1 MRKVNVGGGKKKG
14 GGDWT
19 KSWGE
24 GGSTAV
30 VGYKA
35 NDKLKK
41 QDTRNLQ
48 YEE

>member
-1 MRKVNVGGGKKKG
+1 MSRVEKKRKKSGGMDGGRNVSLA
-14 GGDWT
+14 GGD
-19 KSWGE
+19 
-24 GGSTAV
+24 
-30 VGYKA
+30 KA

>member
-1 MRKVNVGGGKKKG
+1 MWVEKKG
-14 GGDWT
+14 ENLGGWM
-19 KSWGE
+19 
-24 GGSTAV
+24 GGRGVSGV

>member
-1 MRKVNVGGGKKKG
+1 MWLEKKERKEGENRGGEG
-14 GGDWT
+14 
-19 KSWGE
+19 WGE
-24 GGSTAV
+24 DVSIA

-35 NDKLKK
+35 NGKLKK

>member
-1 MRKVNVGGGKKKG
+1 MGKGRMKKAGGMGR
-14 GGDWT
+14 DA
-19 KSWGE
+19 
-24 GGSTAV
+24 STA